1 MSLTALDYHLR
12 KHEKNGDLLKFKQN
26 LEYEKS
32 VEEEIIKRTI
42 KEEEERV
49 LKMAEE
55 RKKEEVLFSEVTK
68 VSLKSSQKGLPVIYK
83 YYNFLSF
90 SYFIFILIYE
100 LNEFCYVLLYFI
112 TFSIHPSLFIFI
124 Y

>member
-1 MSLTALDYHLR
+1 MTALDYHLR

-112 TFSIHPSLFIFI
+112 TFSIHPSFFIFI

>member
-1 MSLTALDYHLR
+1 MTALDYHLR